1 MSREFHIQLA
11 RATRNEQF
19 VRTLEGLWSL
29 DVGRQLL
36 ARRSAAPGWQE
47 EDANEHRA
55 ILSAVAARDPQ
66 HAAELMD
73 RHIALTQ
80 QHWSKE
86 ASAEE
91 DGTGP
96 AEPGEG

>member
-1 MSREFHIQLA
+1 
-11 RATRNEQF
+11 
-19 VRTLEGLWSL
+19 
-29 DVGRQLL
+29 
-36 ARRSAAPGWQE
+36 
-47 EDANEHRA
+47 
-55 ILSAVAARDPQ
+55 
-66 HAAELMD
+66 MD